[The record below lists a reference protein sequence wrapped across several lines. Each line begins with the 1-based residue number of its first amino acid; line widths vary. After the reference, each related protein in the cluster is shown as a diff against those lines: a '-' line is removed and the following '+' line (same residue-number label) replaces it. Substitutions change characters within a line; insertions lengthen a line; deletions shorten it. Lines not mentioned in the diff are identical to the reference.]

1 MNRKITLPFFI
12 VFILFFV
19 GSLSVSQESNPK
31 LRRATQLYFLPAP
44 TELDD
49 RDAIRL
55 FEEALDHT
63 PDQKEL
69 KEFIGAAEHLGN
81 LLLTYG
87 QPSKAINRYR
97 QGITWARAY
106 RQPDSLVYN
115 HHLFLGEA
123 LFSQSK
129 LDSSLLHLQEAER
142 LQNLLRGRGE
152 PERLYNALGVYF
164 FETGNYIRSIA
175 YFDKAESYLTGD
187 QPELELY
194 ARYSFRSNKDS
205 ALYHLGEFDSAQ
217 RIYSQLLNFKI
228 NEDQIRIN
236 LGNTYLQEGNAA
248 QSLEVLNQISP
259 DYQTNSLSYY
269 NLKAKAN
276 LMSGNHQTAKELLD
290 EAEALIRKDSSQ
302 MRSFQ
307 KGIWMEVKGDYF
319 RKTGQNERAMEEYQK
334 AIVELLPG
342 FEDVAIGSN
351 PTEYSLGMSS
361 LTLFEIL
368 RKKAETAWEIHLQ
381 TGEESYFEIGLGAWE
396 SAFGLAQFISVNFDN
411 DEARV
416 FLGEKALRAF
426 ETGIGQLMDF
436 AKLKNQDELV
446 WKAFGWVEQSKSGGL
461 RIGAQQELLKREAK
475 LPEDLIRQE
484 RNLLFAIFR
493 NNQRQFSDP
502 APEIKAALAK
512 EGLDL
517 EVQLSRLREKFRAYP
532 GFGET
537 LDKPFDPKGFQATIP
552 EKSFVLS
559 FFLGDSDL
567 FIFGIGRESF
577 SWKKIPY
584 EDIPFEDLNRWMS
597 QLVQVPSGDR
607 YELDPSIQSFGL
619 ALLGDFEAQI
629 AKSRELILIPQGIF
643 NSVPVELLPLASGK
657 FLYE

>member
-1 MNRKITLPFFI
+1 MNRKTILPFFV
-12 VFILFFV
+12 VFILIFV
-19 GSLSVSQESNPK
+19 GSLSVSQESNLK
-31 LRRATQLYFLPAP
+31 LRRATQLYFLPNP
-44 TELDD
+44 TEQDD
-49 RDAIRL
+49 REAIRL

-63 PDQKEL
+63 PDQEEL
-69 KEFIGAAEHLGN
+69 KQFIEASEHLGN
-81 LLLTYG
+81 LFLTYG
-87 QPSKAINRYR
+87 QPSKAIYRYR

-106 RQPDSLVYN
+106 RQADSLVYN

-142 LQNLLRGRGE
+142 LQNLLHSRGE

-194 ARYSFRSNKDS
+194 ARYSFQSNKAS

-217 RIYSQLLNFKI
+217 RIYSQLLDFQI
-228 NEDQIRIN
+228 NPDQIRIN
-236 LGNTYLQEGNAA
+236 LANTYLQEGDAA

-269 NLKAKAN
+269 NLRAKAN
-276 LMSGNHQTAKELLD
+276 LMSGNNQIAKELLD
-290 EAEALIRKDSSQ
+290 EAEELIGKDSSQ
-302 MRSFQ
+302 MKSFQ
-307 KGIWMEVKGDYF
+307 KGIWKEVKGDYF
-319 RKTGQNERAMEEYQK
+319 RKTGQNERALKEYQK

-342 FEDVAIGSN
+342 FENVAIASN
-351 PTEYSLGMSS
+351 PTDFSLGMSS

-368 RKKAETAWEIHLQ
+368 RKKAETAWEIHRQ
-381 TGEESYFEIGLGAWE
+381 TEEESYFEIGLGAWE

-426 ETGIGQLMDF
+426 ESGIGQLMDF

-446 WKAFGWVEQSKSGGL
+446 WRAFGWAEQSKSGGL
-461 RIGAQQELLKREAK
+461 RIGAQQEMLKREAR
-475 LPEDLIRQE
+475 LPEEMILQE

-493 NNQRQFSDP
+493 NNQKQFSDP
-502 APEIKAALAK
+502 APEVKAVLAK
-512 EGLDL
+512 EALDL

-532 GFGET
+532 GFGDPM
-537 LDKPFDPKGFQATIP
+537 DKPFDPKGFQATIP
-552 EKSFVLS
+552 EKTFVLS

-567 FIFGIGRESF
+567 FIFGLGR
-577 SWKKIPY
+577 
-584 EDIPFEDLNRWMS
+584 
-597 QLVQVPSGDR
+597 
-607 YELDPSIQSFGL
+607 
-619 ALLGDFEAQI
+619 
-629 AKSRELILIPQGIF
+629 
-643 NSVPVELLPLASGK
+643 GK
-657 FLYE
+657 FLLEKNPFSGDSF